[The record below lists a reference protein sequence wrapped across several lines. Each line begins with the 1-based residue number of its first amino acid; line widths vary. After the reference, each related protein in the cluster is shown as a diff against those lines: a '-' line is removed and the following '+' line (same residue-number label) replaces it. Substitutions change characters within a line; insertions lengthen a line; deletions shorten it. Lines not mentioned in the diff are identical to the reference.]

1 MKRFEVVIEN
11 VTSVGCVV
19 IVEAEDRQSVED
31 NMEKIVKISETL
43 PQETD
48 SDVRINTFP
57 TKSRSPAHIR
67 IGN

>member
-1 MKRFEVVIEN
+1 MKRFEVVIEK

-19 IVEAEDRQSVED
+19 IVEAEDRQSIED
-31 NMEKIVKISETL
+31 SMEKIVEISETL
-43 PQETD
+43 PSEID

-67 IGN
+67 IEN